1 MAISPLS
8 SVLSPAQIAI
18 VQQAR
23 ALVAQPRTPPPTAAS
38 EPASPRSQTS
48 AQPVRGRGAIINIT
62 V

>member
-1 MAISPLS
+1 MATSPLS

-23 ALVAQPRTPPPTAAS
+23 ALVARPNVQQAAQVKEPAPAQRAAS
-38 EPASPRSQTS
+38 PTP
-48 AQPVRGRGAIINIT
+48 RGRGAIINIT